1 MEMRQYCHKQYEEI
15 TCPMMWGSFNKRSGT
30 LRRSVSVCVRSQSGL
45 IDGLRS
51 ADWYLCDGGYKLLR
65 IQKNINHR
73 SWLVVKSTH
82 TRELTM
88 SYFQIESSR
97 GSTVNGNALI
107 MLYVYNG
114 RWAIYIRPVS
124 MWSAS
129 IRFCSKRSVV
139 LEFFINE
146 VKILV
151 VFNGR
156 LFSILL
162 WEVDV

>member
-1 MEMRQYCHKQYEEI
+1 
-15 TCPMMWGSFNKRSGT
+15 
-30 LRRSVSVCVRSQSGL
+30 
-45 IDGLRS
+45 
-51 ADWYLCDGGYKLLR
+51 
-65 IQKNINHR
+65 
-73 SWLVVKSTH
+73 
-82 TRELTM
+82 M

-107 MLYVYNG
+107 MLYVDNG

-139 LEFFINE
+139 LEFFTNE

-162 WEVDV
+162 

>member
-1 MEMRQYCHKQYEEI
+1 
-15 TCPMMWGSFNKRSGT
+15 
-30 LRRSVSVCVRSQSGL
+30 
-45 IDGLRS
+45 
-51 ADWYLCDGGYKLLR
+51 
-65 IQKNINHR
+65 
-73 SWLVVKSTH
+73 
-82 TRELTM
+82 M

-107 MLYVYNG
+107 MLYVDNG
-114 RWAIYIRPVS
+114 RWAIYIIPVS

-129 IRFCSKRSVV
+129 IRFRSKRSVV

-156 LFSILL
+156 LFSILP
-162 WEVDV
+162 